1 MHSGK
6 PVVKM
11 RLWWAA
17 YGRGEYHLLL
27 PVPLKVMPLQV
38 SSDASEAV
46 FSYLKSAVTDHRTRM
61 KSELVNGVILSTAA
75 FRDQSRHWPWLMA
88 AATTLS
94 APPAA
99 EGGGVEERDAIL
111 HAFDGEEIN
120 RVMEEAE

>member
-6 PVVKM
+6 PVVTM

-17 YGRGEYHLLL
+17 HGPGEYHLLL
-27 PVPLKVMPLQV
+27 PVPLKVMPIQA
-38 SSDASEAV
+38 SSVASEAV
-46 FSYLKSAVTDHRTRM
+46 FSYLKSTVTDHRTRM
-61 KSELVNGVILSTAA
+61 KSEFANGVIVSAA
-75 FRDQSRHWPWLMA
+75 ASRDQARHWPSLTAVA
-88 AATTLS
+88 ATLS

-99 EGGGVEERDAIL
+99 EGGGVENRDAIL